1 MADSGLQL
9 GSSLDS
15 ILEDDG
21 GLKLEK
27 STTQYPDIEINTGT
41 EEVATDVAT
50 ETASGFPLPKQFEDD
65 PSGVRK
71 ARFGASETSWLLGDA
86 RRLGIIAL
94 KSIGPTT
101 WEEAHEEVE
110 SKRLDRLYKK
120 FPEFKGGFHM
130 NDPEVWAGRV
140 ASMITDPAFYIMPWG
155 WGAKALAEGGKLYA
169 RGLKLGTVGAGVG
182 AGATILTSTART
194 GKVPEASQI
203 AMGAALGGILSP
215 VAMGGQ
221 KAIGIGLNKI
231 FPNLFKNQ
239 KVVTGVMQQ
248 LKGDLTT
255 KLDLNPAQLN
265 KLYTIANNPAIKKLN
280 KEVER
285 LTQTGIFL
293 GKPKQVMQN
302 IIKNKKAKLTK
313 NDIKSI
319 QRLDL
324 KSLKNKK
331 IDRKTIEKNETLI
344 FKEVDDLFQKSATNY
359 ANAQHKLLT
368 KVMQES
374 YNAGGLTSAFVR
386 ALAHNVT
393 RAGVGM
399 GMGATAGTLMTDSE
413 EAFNYFMYGG
423 LALGMTHR
431 VLMRGG
437 IKGIPLAK
445 QKTFAGNIQNF
456 MLNTIDRNARI
467 ATSMQQAQKLSQRGP
482 ILDEFSNIMFTRFT
496 ETPRLQGIFK
506 VGVNPNQAIGKVNSG
521 RSIEQSENMMNQ
533 FWARAM
539 LKMQGA
545 VGERYGK
552 NFEVLLKKANAK
564 QNSYIKRKLTKDEQ
578 WALDTQKDAL
588 KIVRGS
594 TEKTSEQSKLLADK
608 INGYLKEFRKYYSD
622 VGFKE
627 AKYIEKY
634 FPRKFD
640 FKKINE
646 NREDFIEQ
654 VAKAIGNL
662 RNNKKWKMDGE
673 EKKLIERYNTF
684 ITQNKALATKYLQ
697 NIEGLNKEPIM
708 SISNGRMKFNS
719 LPLSNHI
726 KFERKLNGKYEQV
739 EKLFEKYL
747 VNDINAVL
755 MDLTLSTTKSVE
767 FARVFGTQGTFIQN
781 YFNRL
786 SQQYANAGWKKS
798 GDGFYGNGLHKKDA
812 EAMRDAVN
820 SYFGKL
826 HFNSERNTTVKHI
839 AATLSTLTNF
849 KMMELVTIANIGDLI
864 QPFQNSR
871 FFLSAFRGV
880 NQKKLSDSLEME
892 LTGEVQNSIR
902 KSMMQ
907 SSQTDNTL
915 SFFKG
920 KRFNYANIIGRS
932 NEWYFKA
939 IGLQGI
945 TKVARKYAYNVG
957 ALDAHR
963 TAQRIVKNL
972 KKLGVKDINDLRK
985 FKDKSSLE
993 DIKWLTRLNLLNIGK
1008 NGNILNSDDI
1018 IRLGSTNKISDAVK
1032 TYNSRLLLQRAG
1044 NYTANRDAIIPTVG
1058 NRLLFTQSQN
1068 PLARLIGQ
1076 FSSWAMAKSS
1086 QTNAMISRVE
1096 SGELKTAI
1104 GMLGGLSMYGGI
1116 KEFKQLIKN
1125 GSVDGNIIEK
1135 ATDKKTAPDFWAE
1148 SMQYSGMLGWLPNI
1162 VLNTLRYDSGRPFSF
1177 VPAMEIVQ
1185 DFWGG
1190 TISSVSERSPSKF
1203 FKSIDNLAPFPTL
1216 RKFLSR
1222 FGIPVTYKPDY
1233 NIREVHK
1240 GNKKLQNIIDGSFST
1255 GGLVNQVR
1263 QLFSTGDVVKKNT
1276 FNDEFSKA
1284 RDNKQELFSY
1294 EGRNYTTKL
1303 AGENDEDFK
1312 QHLNLAK
1319 LNNKTILQEVADT
1332 PSDKKVFDKV
1342 LKDASENTP
1351 VIKPKPGTKIYV
1363 DEKKI
1368 YNYLINEKKLSAN
1381 KALGIMAN
1389 IQGESGFQINADEV
1403 GDGSE
1408 GIGLLQHT
1416 YKTRKEGLLKAVP
1429 NYRVDWKGQINYA
1442 LSEQEAKNY
1451 LKQNFKTAE
1460 EAAEYF
1466 MNYNLKPAEKVIRN
1480 GKKINLRKERTKEH
1494 NTYLQNFVDRLKFQ
1508 SGGLNEK
1515 KLEPIQLYDAS
1526 GPHELADK
1534 RNNKFL
1540 QELFDKKEKD
1550 PVAKSVYDVK
1560 SVVQRKKDDL
1570 DVHGTFI
1577 KDVKSF
1583 NTEGLYKEIYN
1594 DIINNSKKLSKTDK
1608 AIYMSE
1614 PWNTSTGVETI
1625 LHEFRHKAFNDNP
1638 SLKNVIKKTQNFIL
1652 KKYDDE
1658 TLAEEYEEILTRFM
1672 DIKYHNDERAKE
1684 YLRTYYTANFI
1695 DDNKS
1700 FQKIVQNDIKEI
1712 ENILNK
1718 KKKERDL
1725 FHGGGSVS
1733 HTHGPKKSKPTKSWK
1748 SLFTSNQAYGGPTPS
1763 VNTSNTSFND
1773 NKEKYIA
1780 STQGGTNTGG
1790 SDNNNNNSDNNNESV
1805 LTKTLE
1811 KIIKKAKDKDVKV
1824 KWRTNV
1830 PLFGKDTDTQVF
1842 SKLQSLKAEGVNFEG
1857 ELQKKFFSSTL
1868 EGLEGVSGNV
1878 DGAVGI
1884 KLSSDNP
1891 DNIYTSASNNSMFG
1905 NVTGKVGYAP
1915 DTNKLDA
1922 TATYTTPQFK
1932 PLLEKTGGKF
1942 GVSGYVEGN
1951 TETGLGYGL
1960 NISDHSNNKTFK
1972 VGQKD
1977 GQFYTGAT
1985 INFKNGG
1992 LLDRKRSK

>member
-71 ARFGASETSWLLGDA
+71 AQFGASETSWLLGDA
-86 RRLGIIAL
+86 WRLGTIAL

-182 AGATILTSTART
+182 AGATILTGTART

-293 GKPKQVMQN
+293 GKPKQAMQN

-319 QRLDL
+319 QRLNL

-467 ATSMQQAQKLSQRGP
+467 ATSMSQAQKLSQRGP

-506 VGVNPNQAIGKVNSG
+506 VGVNPNQAIGKVGSG

-627 AKYIEKY
+627 AKFIEKY

-673 EKKLIERYNTF
+673 EKKLIERYDTF

-826 HFNSERNTTVKHI
+826 HFNSERNTTVKNI

-849 KMMELVTIANIGDLI
+849 KMMELVTIANIGDLV

-1018 IRLGSTNKISDAVK
+1018 IRLGSTNKISDAIK

-1096 SGELKTAI
+1096 GGELKTAI

-1190 TISSVSERSPSKF
+1190 TISAVSERSPSKF

-1255 GGLVNQVR
+1255 GGLVTQVR

-1332 PSDKKVFDKV
+1332 PSDKKVFDEV
-1342 LKDASENTP
+1342 LKDASENTS
-1351 VIKPKPGTKIYV
+1351 
-1363 DEKKI
+1363 KKI
-1368 YNYLINEKKLSAN
+1368 VPKEKPVPPLSFLFKN
-1381 KALGIMAN
+1381 NNPGMVKVSSN
-1389 IQGESGFQINADEV
+1389 WKGETFTGSSGEI
-1403 GDGSE
+1403 
-1408 GIGLLQHT
+1408 
-1416 YKTRKEGLLKAVP
+1416 YKKYKSKEEGLLDIINTIKKYKTNDLNIIMGIYAKDDASGKRAVNYENILRKKFGVP
-1429 NYRVDWKGQINYA
+1429 NKIDFSNPSHVEALLKGITHVENSTVGTKYNYPIG
-1442 LSEQEAKNY
+1442 SYNNY
-1451 LKQNFKTAE
+1451 
-1460 EAAEYF
+1460 
-1466 MNYNLKPAEKVIRN
+1466 
-1480 GKKINLRKERTKEH
+1480 
-1494 NTYLQNFVDRLKFQ
+1494 YLQDDYKKTLKRLGFH
-1508 SGGLNEK
+1508 SGGL
-1515 KLEPIQLYDAS
+1515 A
-1526 GPHELADK
+1526 
-1534 RNNKFL
+1534 
-1540 QELFDKKEKD
+1540 
-1550 PVAKSVYDVK
+1550 
-1560 SVVQRKKDDL
+1560 
-1570 DVHGTFI
+1570 
-1577 KDVKSF
+1577 
-1583 NTEGLYKEIYN
+1583 
-1594 DIINNSKKLSKTDK
+1594 
-1608 AIYMSE
+1608 
-1614 PWNTSTGVETI
+1614 
-1625 LHEFRHKAFNDNP
+1625 
-1638 SLKNVIKKTQNFIL
+1638 
-1652 KKYDDE
+1652 
-1658 TLAEEYEEILTRFM
+1658 
-1672 DIKYHNDERAKE
+1672 
-1684 YLRTYYTANFI
+1684 
-1695 DDNKS
+1695 
-1700 FQKIVQNDIKEI
+1700 
-1712 ENILNK
+1712 
-1718 KKKERDL
+1718 
-1725 FHGGGSVS
+1725 
-1733 HTHGPKKSKPTKSWK
+1733 HTHGPKKSKPKKSWK

-1763 VNTSNTSFND
+1763 VNTSNNNNND

-1780 STQGGTNTGG
+1780 STQGG
-1790 SDNNNNNSDNNNESV
+1790 NNNNNNVVVSSGGDTGIVGEKV
-1805 LTKTLE
+1805 K
-1811 KIIKKAKDKDVKV
+1811 KIITKLKKDSTVQTNIPLPKDKKD
-1824 KWRTNV
+1824 
-1830 PLFGKDTDTQVF
+1830 PLEIVWKNT
-1842 SKLQSLKAEGVNFEG
+1842 
-1857 ELQKKFFSSTL
+1857 KF
-1868 EGLEGVSGNV
+1868 
-1878 DGAVGI
+1878 I
-1884 KLSSDNP
+1884 
-1891 DNIYTSASNNSMFG
+1891 
-1905 NVTGKVGYAP
+1905 
-1915 DTNKLDA
+1915 
-1922 TATYTTPQFK
+1922 
-1932 PLLEKTGGKF
+1932 
-1942 GVSGYVEGN
+1942 
-1951 TETGLGYGL
+1951 
-1960 NISDHSNNKTFK
+1960 
-1972 VGQKD
+1972 
-1977 GQFYTGAT
+1977 
-1985 INFKNGG
+1985 
-1992 LLDRKRSK
+1992 